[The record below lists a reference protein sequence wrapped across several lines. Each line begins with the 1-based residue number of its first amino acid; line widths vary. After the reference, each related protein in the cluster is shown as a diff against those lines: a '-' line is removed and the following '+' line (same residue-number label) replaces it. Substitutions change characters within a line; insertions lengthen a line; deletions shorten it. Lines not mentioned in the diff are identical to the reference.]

1 MFVTDDM
8 IAEMER
14 LYGEPDERTFGI
26 AVTPE
31 EFKRIRDSQIDGRN
45 HDVTLYIRKD
55 DQVVV
60 IAKHIYPPELYRA
73 PSGGL
78 KPDESFHDGI
88 FREVI
93 EETGCEITVT
103 DYVLRTSVA
112 FTLGSDMIFWRS
124 FVFLADYV
132 SGDFQFTDHDEIR
145 AVRLADWSEFD
156 QFGAI
161 MRQTAMGGLHY
172 RAAMH
177 EELVHILHERGLMPS
192 PRAADSDRFLEPSD

>member
-1 MFVTDDM
+1 MFVTDSM
-8 IAEMER
+8 IAGMESR
-14 LYGEPDERTFGI
+14 YGIPDERTFGI
-26 AVTPE
+26 AVTPA

-78 KPDESFHDGI
+78 KPGESFEDGI
-88 FREVI
+88 AREVS
-93 EETGCEITVT
+93 EETGCRITIT

-124 FVFLADYV
+124 FVFMADFLD
-132 SGDFQFTDHDEIR
+132 GDFRFTDHEEIR
-145 AVRLADWSEFD
+145 EVRLAHWSEFSR
-156 QFGAI
+156 FGAI

-172 RAAMH
+172 RASMH
-177 EELVHILHERGLMPS
+177 EELEGILRERGLFPG
-192 PRAADSDRFLEPSD
+192 A